1 MCPLRAGHESRAIAA
16 SLGLLFWASRKT
28 LGGFSKIVNYRIN
41 TKLRESKANS
51 QLRAGIHSYFLE
63 PGAELSLCAA
73 EKRLLSFAEELQ
85 WSRVNG
91 ELNIESSDGG

>member
-1 MCPLRAGHESRAIAA
+1 
-16 SLGLLFWASRKT
+16 
-28 LGGFSKIVNYRIN
+28 VNYRIN

-63 PGAELSLCAA
+63 RGAELSLCAA

-91 ELNIESSDGG
+91 ELNIERSGGG

>member
-1 MCPLRAGHESRAIAA
+1 
-16 SLGLLFWASRKT
+16 
-28 LGGFSKIVNYRIN
+28 VNYRIN

-63 PGAELSLCAA
+63 RGAELSLCAA

-91 ELNIESSDGG
+91 ELNIESCDGG